1 MNKKVLLIEDEPNII
16 EAVSFILMRDGWE
29 DYRLLTALRRQ
40 GKDQLVDELL
50 AAFRRNEP
58 PAALRLKALDGGGYP
73 SGR

>member
-1 MNKKVLLIEDEPNII
+1 VTGVIDDSGPPEGVLLSENE
-16 EAVSFILMRDGWE
+16 GYWE